1 MKPCHDGQGLKLCLG
16 QLDSLGRLCRHCA
29 QPVTICG
36 RGASQ
41 IYLVSNLL
49 QRSLQMIQPS
59 DPEPKIKT
67 PIRVFEFLGWGNW
80 IRTNT
85 SGVRVRCSTIK
96 LCPKVPWIIY
106 PRFSFCNLFFMR
118 LSRNCPMWC
127 IRSYG
132 LNMAYLDTIQT

>member
-1 MKPCHDGQGLKLCLG
+1 MVGATGFARTARG
-16 QLDSLGRLCRHCA
+16 AGCA

-67 PIRVFEFLGWGNW
+67 PIRVFEFLGCAICA
-80 IRTNT
+80 IREPN
-85 SGVRVRCSTIK
+85 
-96 LCPKVPWIIY
+96 
-106 PRFSFCNLFFMR
+106 
-118 LSRNCPMWC
+118 
-127 IRSYG
+127 
-132 LNMAYLDTIQT
+132 

>member
-1 MKPCHDGQGLKLCLG
+1 MRCVSFYVYFTLWNALRLSPCPHPCVGRTQFARAALCAG
-16 QLDSLGRLCRHCA
+16 YA
-29 QPVTICG
+29 QPVTIWLRFAC
-36 RGASQ
+36 Q

-106 PRFSFCNLFFMR
+106 PRFSFCNTFQYTILFFP
-118 LSRNCPMWC
+118 N
-127 IRSYG
+127 IG
-132 LNMAYLDTIQT
+132 

>member
-1 MKPCHDGQGLKLCLG
+1 MINFRTARNIGIQTKTCPEGQVWELWLG

-80 IRTNT
+80 VPRY
-85 SGVRVRCSTIK
+85 TINK
-96 LCPKVPWIIY
+96 IKKILQS
-106 PRFSFCNLFFMR
+106 RFFKIFLIVY
-118 LSRNCPMWC
+118 SRIGAAHFVFAP
-127 IRSYG
+127 
-132 LNMAYLDTIQT
+132 IQPPHR